1 MEVELNLGECFE
13 IITDP
18 RLKARLSIKHTAKK
32 KKKGGP
38 IMPTASKKSVK
49 ITTKI
54 IFHHR
59 IKKQKSSVASG
70 RGVTPCVPSDNKSPD
85 ISPSRSRVATLQGHR
100 RIYTWDSVNLIHGR
114 GGGRGHLHHGFI
126 DY

>member
-1 MEVELNLGECFE
+1 MEVELNLGEYFE
-13 IITDP
+13 IIIGP
-18 RLKARLSIKHTAKK
+18 RLKARLSIKHNAKK
-32 KKKGGP
+32 KKK
-38 IMPTASKKSVK
+38 KKGQQSPLPAKRALK

-70 RGVTPCVPSDNKSPD
+70 RG
-85 ISPSRSRVATLQGHR
+85 RSRVAGHR
-100 RIYTWDSVNLIHGR
+100 RISTWDSVNLIHGR